1 MAESTE
7 EFVFDPEGLSGFE
20 PTPSPE
26 EGARRMLVSAVWGNV
41 PMHVLTSHG
50 MEATWVEPEYP
61 EPCRLYAYSRGYCMT
76 GCKHPGMDI
85 SMPKGTELHAIEG
98 GNVFEIRN
106 PGKSGSIEVRVRVA
120 NGDQHLYNHMSR
132 SVVAKGQNVATGELL
147 GFSGV
152 ANSPHLHFELRRPN
166 SACDQGVAILD
177 PEELLTTG
185 VVVREPFAAGD
196 RIKVIDPPLNF
207 RTGPG
212 LDAEIVGE
220 LDEGTGL
227 VVVSGPKN
235 ADGFDWYEVTK
246 DDNTK
251 GWVAGSFCDLA

>member
-1 MAESTE
+1 MAEGTE
-7 EFVFDPEGLSGFE
+7 EVIMDPEGLVGFE

-26 EGARRMLVSAVWGNV
+26 ESARRMLVSAVWDNV
-41 PMHVLTSHG
+41 PMRVLTEHG
-50 MEATWVEPEYP
+50 MEATWVGGDYP

-85 SMPKGTELHAIEG
+85 SMPKGTPLRAIEG
-98 GNVFEIRN
+98 GNIFAIRN
-106 PGKSGSIEVRVRVA
+106 PGVSGSIEVRVRVA

-132 SVVAKGQNVATGELL
+132 AAVAEGQNVATGDLL

-152 ANSPHLHFELRRPN
+152 SNSPHLHFELRRPN
-166 SACDQGVAILD
+166 ASCTNGVAIID
-177 PEELLTTG
+177 PEELLTIG
-185 VVVREPFAAGD
+185 GVVREPFAAGA

-227 VVVSGPKN
+227 VVVSGPVD
-235 ADGFDWYEVTK
+235 ADGFEWYQVTR
-246 DDNTK
+246 DDNTM